1 MQIRIITMDTRLAVR
16 STRLEA
22 STTCLSGLSS
32 RQLRARPSHRP
43 NPPQQ
48 P

>member
-1 MQIRIITMDTRLAVR
+1 MYIGIITMDTRLLVR

-22 STTCLSGLSS
+22 STTCLGVSS
-32 RQLRARPSHRP
+32 RQWRARPSHRP
-43 NPPQQ
+43 HPPQQ